1 MSKTDFDA
9 KVFVATL
16 PELPGVYR
24 MLDVKGQ
31 LLYVGKAKSL
41 RKRVSS
47 YFQRTAS
54 SPRIALMVAQIASI
68 DVTVTRSEAEALLLE
83 NNLIKR
89 CTPKYNIVF
98 RDDKSYPYIELT
110 RDAYARLGFYRGTPG
125 QRAEYFGPY
134 PSSSAVRS
142 SLHLLQK
149 MFRLRTCED
158 SVFANRSRPCL
169 LYQIRRCSG
178 PCVQKIDASAYAED
192 VRMATL
198 FLQGKA
204 QEVIRELGVRM
215 EEAATSLAFERAAAI
230 RDQIQVLGKIRDRQ
244 YISGLSGEDIDI
256 VVGIR
261 CLGVLCVNL
270 AMVRSGEHLG
280 DKAFFPQHG
289 EEWETGEAVGDFLRQ
304 HYAQHPAPR
313 RVLVNVDV
321 GDDTVAD
328 LALLAGRALPVTT
341 PRGDQAR
348 AWVGIAEKNASL
360 AIEARRSTSQVQA
373 EKLAALHEVLCLEA
387 PPRRIECFDISHT
400 QGEATVS
407 SCVVCQDGEM
417 RRSDYRRFN
426 IRDVSAGD
434 DLAAIHQAV
443 SRRYAGAAKDEA
455 VRPDLILIDGGM
467 GQVKAAVRAL
477 SELGLAGI
485 PIVGIAKGE
494 GRKPGLEKI
503 VFPISPFQREALQLP
518 RDHIAFL
525 LLQEIRDEAHRF
537 AVAGHRAK
545 RAKPR
550 RESLLEGIPGVGAKR
565 RKQLIAHFG
574 SLAGVREAT
583 LEQLTNAP
591 GISAKLAEQ
600 IHQAL
605 H

>member
-1 MSKTDFDA
+1 VSQAEFDA
-9 KVFVATL
+9 KVFVANL

-24 MLDVKGQ
+24 MLDRAGQ
-31 LLYVGKAKSL
+31 FLYVGKAKSL
-41 RKRVSS
+41 KKRVSS

-54 SPRIALMVAQIASI
+54 SPRIALMIAQVASI
-68 DVTVTRSEAEALLLE
+68 DITVTRSEAEALLLE

-89 CTPKYNIVF
+89 YAPKYNIVF

-110 RDAYARLGFYRGTPG
+110 RDAYARLGFYRGTPD

-142 SLHLLQK
+142 SLHFLQK

-178 PCVQKIDASAYAED
+178 PCVQKIDPASYAED

-198 FLQGKA
+198 FLEGKG
-204 QEVIRELGVRM
+204 QEVIRALAARM
-215 EEAATSLAFERAAAI
+215 EEAAASMAFERAAAI
-230 RDQIQVLGKIRDRQ
+230 RDQIQLLGKIRDRQ
-244 YISGLSGEDIDI
+244 YVSGVPGEDLDI
-256 VVGIR
+256 IVGIR
-261 CLGVLCVNL
+261 QAGLLCVNL

-304 HYAQHPAPR
+304 HYAQHPAPQR
-313 RVLVNVDV
+313 ILVNVDV
-321 GDDTVAD
+321 GEDTIAD
-328 LALLAGRALPVTT
+328 LALLARRDLPVTT
-341 PRGDQAR
+341 PRGEQAR
-348 AWVGIAEKNASL
+348 AWIGIAEKNATL
-360 AIEARRSTSQVQA
+360 AIAARRSATQVQA
-373 EKLAALHEVLCLEA
+373 EKLAALSEVLHLDL
-387 PPRRIECFDISHT
+387 PPRRIECFDVSHT
-400 QGEATVS
+400 QGEATIS

-417 RRSDYRRFN
+417 RRGDYRRFN
-426 IRDVSAGD
+426 IRDIAAGD
-434 DLAAIHQAV
+434 DFAAIHQAV
-443 SRRYAGAAKDEA
+443 SRRYAGAAKGEA
-455 VRPDLILIDGGM
+455 VCPDLILIDGGA
-467 GQVKAAVRAL
+467 GQVGAAMKALAA
-477 SELGLAGI
+477 LGLTGI
-485 PIVGIAKGE
+485 PMIGIAKGE

-503 VFPISPFQREALQLP
+503 VFPTSPSQREALQLP
-518 RDHIAFL
+518 PDHIAFL

-550 RESLLEGIPGVGAKR
+550 RESLLEGIPGVGGKR
-565 RKQLIAHFG
+565 RKNLIAHFG

-583 LEQLTNAP
+583 LEQLTSVP
-591 GISAKLAEQ
+591 GISARLAEQ
-600 IHQAL
+600 IYQAL